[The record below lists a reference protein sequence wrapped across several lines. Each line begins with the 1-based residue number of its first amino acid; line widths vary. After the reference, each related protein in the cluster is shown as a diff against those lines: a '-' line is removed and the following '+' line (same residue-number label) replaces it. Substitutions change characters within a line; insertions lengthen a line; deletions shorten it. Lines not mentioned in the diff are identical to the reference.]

1 MIFFAKVGMI
11 SNTERERKRGER
23 EIVRERDSV
32 RERER
37 VCEREDRTGEGW
49 IKKDVDGIH
58 MNNMT

>member
-49 IKKDVDGIH
+49 IK
-58 MNNMT
+58 